1 MNTLE
6 VLSQLKQRI
15 LAPGSHRDARNEL
28 IELAER
34 MVKGECTTGDPLVD
48 KLLYIYEARF
58 VREEE
63 EILRAHRELEEKFA
77 GHVGH
82 PVMVVQSRE
91 KKVHP
96 RDTGIVWSGP
106 DSEGP
111 YLIRDHHIHFGI
123 LSDVFWTVNE
133 QDMLIPTERHVF
145 GSTRERPDAFKMQ
158 DGGMPGMLFW
168 ANPIPTHI
176 LVGDDEIREWFRR
189 HVGREENRVV
199 GLHGYLISLFDD
211 GIASQQERNAGE
223 ILSLYAKIAELE
235 KQQKDIQQDIVARL
249 HANVPS
255 GLARHNSNLYE
266 KVNYWKDHWPP
277 SQPYPEF

>member
-1 MNTLE
+1 MNALE

-15 LAPGSHRDARNEL
+15 LTTGSSRDARNEL
-28 IELAER
+28 IELAGR
-34 MVKGECTTGDPLVD
+34 MVNGECTTGDPLVD
-48 KLLYIYEARF
+48 KLLYVYEARF
-58 VREEE
+58 VHEEE

-96 RDTGIVWSGP
+96 RDTGIVWNGP
-106 DSEGP
+106 DSQGS

-123 LSDVFWTVNE
+123 LSDESWTAND

-168 ANPIPTHI
+168 ANPIPTRI

-189 HVGREENRVV
+189 HIGREENRVA
-199 GLHGYLISLFDD
+199 GLHGYLTSLFDE
-211 GIASQQERNAGE
+211 GIASLLERNAGE
-223 ILSLYAKIAELE
+223 ILSLYAKIEELE
-235 KQQKDIQQDIVARL
+235 KQQKDIQQDIVAKL
-249 HANVPS
+249 HANVPI
-255 GLARHNSNLYE
+255 GLARRNPSLYE
-266 KVNYWKDHWPP
+266 RVNYWKDYWPP
-277 SQPYPEF
+277 LHLYPEF